1 MSDATF
7 SPDPQAGKPLM
18 DAHVAA
24 ADALRTGAAAVSVT
38 SGPSTGKT
46 ALCHALAEGA
56 GDRAFTAVLTDPS
69 IDPDALLHRLLG
81 HFGLSAGISP
91 HGQTHDHLTLS
102 APLVQFLKSL
112 KPLSAHALLIID
124 DADQVGV
131 DVYER
136 LLQLAQAAGSDGT
149 PLRLVLVG
157 QPLLDARLAEPPL
170 NEFPISGGQWIRLG
184 ATQDDPFDVAP
195 AQAAPE
201 IDVPAI
207 AVPEP
212 AVDSNGSRAEKA
224 PARSPRVLALAAL
237 LVVALIVVW
246 WTTRRPEP
254 ATTDAPPAVPQAN
267 PAPASTP
274 APAPTVRSGAP
285 ATATAAPPSGKVQ
298 SPAPARDATSSGGTG
313 ASASV
318 GASYRITVASFKTA
332 ARAQQIASELTRQ
345 QLAVATRTDA
355 SNTWHQVVAG
365 PYTSID
371 DAREAQRRLE
381 RAGFSET
388 QISLAPPASDR

>member
-7 SPDPQAGKPLM
+7 SPDPQATKPLM
-18 DAHVAA
+18 DALVAA
-24 ADALRTGAAAVSVT
+24 ADALGAGAEAVSVT

-81 HFGLSAGISP
+81 HFGLSPGSSP
-91 HGQTHDHLTLS
+91 HGQTHDHLALS

-136 LLQLAQAAGSDGT
+136 LLQLAQAAGRDGT

-184 ATQDDPFDVAP
+184 AMQDDPFDVAP

-201 IDVPAI
+201 IDLPAI
-207 AVPEP
+207 AVRKP
-212 AVDSNGSRAEKA
+212 ALDSKGSRTEKA
-224 PARSPRVLALAAL
+224 PARTPRVLALAAL

-246 WTTRRPEP
+246 WTTRRPGP
-254 ATTDAPPAVPQAN
+254 ATTDAPPAVPQA
-267 PAPASTP
+267 ASTP
-274 APAPTVRSGAP
+274 APALTERSGAP
-285 ATATAAPPSGKVQ
+285 ATATAVTPSGAVQ
-298 SPAPARDATSSGGTG
+298 PPAPAPDAASSGGIG

-318 GASYRITVASFKTA
+318 RASYRITVASFKTA
-332 ARAQQIASELTRQ
+332 ARAQQVASELTRQ
-345 QLAVATRTDA
+345 QLAVATRADA